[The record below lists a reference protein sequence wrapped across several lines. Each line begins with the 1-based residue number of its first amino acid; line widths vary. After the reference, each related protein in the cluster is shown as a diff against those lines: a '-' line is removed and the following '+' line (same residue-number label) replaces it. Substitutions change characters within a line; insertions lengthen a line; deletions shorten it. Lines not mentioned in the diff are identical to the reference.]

1 VVFETLQGEVGRLY
15 HDKRA
20 LRSGM
25 VVYVAVGWTTAL
37 LVIGISVATGAT
49 VLSGFDRLSAMSDLS
64 GVAVDAGAI
73 DVARDQYRL
82 YVVTQAT
89 MLAAGWFAGAASRGQ
104 YEALLHSGC
113 LVAVCHVVFVGAGL
127 V

>member
-1 VVFETLQGEVGRLY
+1 ML
-15 HDKRA
+15 
-20 LRSGM
+20 
-25 VVYVAVGWTTAL
+25 VYVAVGWTTAL

-49 VLSGFDRLSAMSDLS
+49 VFSGFDRLSAMSGLS
-64 GVAVDAGAI
+64 GMAVDAGAI

-89 MLAAGWFAGAASRGQ
+89 MLAAGWFAGAASRGHH
-104 YEALLHSGC
+104 EALLHSGC
-113 LVAVCHVVFVGAGL
+113 LVALCHVVFVGVGL

>member
-1 VVFETLQGEVGRLY
+1 
-15 HDKRA
+15 
-20 LRSGM
+20 
-25 VVYVAVGWTTAL
+25 
-37 LVIGISVATGAT
+37 
-49 VLSGFDRLSAMSDLS
+49 MSELS

-73 DVARDQYRL
+73 DIARDRYRV

-113 LVAVCHVVFVGAGL
+113 LVAVCHVVFVGVGL

>member
-1 VVFETLQGEVGRLY
+1 MGIG
-15 HDKRA
+15 
-20 LRSGM
+20 
-25 VVYVAVGWTTAL
+25 VAA
-37 LVIGISVATGAT
+37 GAPF
-49 VLSGFDRLSAMSDLS
+49 LWGFDRLSALSALS
-64 GVAVDAGAI
+64 GVAVGAGAI

-113 LVAVCHVVFVGAGL
+113 LVAVGRVVFAGVGL